1 MRKTIITLTV
11 LLLLAV
17 SAGRAQ
23 DLTALP
29 GYVPLEKLDLFPKE
43 KLSVE
48 INIEGALL
56 SLVAAGAKNSDPEFA
71 SLIGGL
77 KSIKLRVIPLKDLDE
92 SALRTKMGRTVSWL
106 EDRGWKATLKVR
118 NEGEETYIYLKETAG
133 KIDGLTLL
141 SLSPGDEAVVINIV
155 GRIDPE
161 QLGRL
166 TQHFDVDVNVHKKP
180 APAPSDKKDEKKPEP
195 TRTPPSF

>member
-1 MRKTIITLTV
+1 MRKTILTFMA

-17 SAGRAQ
+17 SAGRTQ
-23 DLTALP
+23 DLTAQP

-56 SLVAAGAKNSDPEFA
+56 SLVAAGAKNSDPEFS
-71 SLIGGL
+71 SLIAGL

-92 SALRTKMGRTVSWL
+92 SALRTKFGRTVSWL
-106 EDRGWKATLKVR
+106 EDRGWKSTLKVR
-118 NEGEETYIYLKETAG
+118 DEGEETYIFLKETAG
-133 KIDGLTLL
+133 RIDGLTLL

-161 QLGRL
+161 QIGRL
-166 TQHFDVDVNVHKKP
+166 AQHFDVDVSVNKKKP
-180 APAPSDKKDEKKPEP
+180 SPAPSDKKNDKKPE
-195 TRTPPSF
+195 

>member
-1 MRKTIITLTV
+1 MRKTIIALAI
-11 LLLLAV
+11 LLLAA

-29 GYVPLEKLDLFPKE
+29 GYVPLDKLDLFPKE

-56 SLVAAGAKNSDPEFA
+56 SLVAAGAKTSEPELSSMLA
-71 SLIGGL
+71 GL
-77 KSIKLRVIPLKDLDE
+77 KSIKLQVIPLKDLDE
-92 SALRTKMGRTVSWL
+92 SSLRTKIGRTVHWL

-118 NEGEETYIYLKETAG
+118 NDGEETYIYLKETAG

-161 QLGRL
+161 QIGRL
-166 TQHFDVDVNVHKKP
+166 AQHFDVDVKVNKP
-180 APAPSDKKDEKKPEP
+180 SPPAPSDKKDDKKPE
-195 TRTPPSF
+195 